1 MSSGSKKGKCNE
13 HLGREHLSEDVNVDF
28 LDELANLDDEDI
40 VEAVSDACALA
51 TSGDAISADEERN
64 AQAAA
69 TIAAIWAGAPF
80 SAGEVVSSYPF
91 IRGLAGSGDE
101 ALNEHAL
108 EILEAVEEDYDLEA
122 FIEALS

>member
-1 MSSGSKKGKCNE
+1 MSTWDENIFSDG
-13 HLGREHLSEDVNVDF
+13 VNVDF